1 MIFMNRRLIASGAMS
16 SPGVPSAF
24 SPPAAASACTGALA
38 VGDGHVLHWAQAG
51 APDGLP
57 ALVLHGGPGSGHSPA
72 LWRFFDLTRY
82 HVIGFDQRGCGQS
95 TPRAGTRHNTTAH
108 LLADIEA
115 LRRHLGLARWL
126 VVGGSWGAT
135 LALAYACRH
144 PGALHGLLLR
154 GLFVPSPVEL
164 DWFFQGAQASHPEA
178 WARFAALAPAAQRT
192 RLLPWLAQLFAGDD
206 TALQARATLAWR
218 AWEHTLAGLPPPPEL
233 AGEALQRALDRCR
246 VMVHYL
252 AHGCWIEAQRGA
264 PGWGEAAGLR
274 GLPIQFLHGGQDQ
287 VCRAAP
293 AWAVHQGLPGS
304 RFGWVAE
311 AGHDPYHPAMAACM
325 AAALDG
331 FAAHGRFPDALNAP
345 RAPA

>member
-1 MIFMNRRLIASGAMS
+1 MNRSTRTSLSLLALSLALGGCSGS
-16 SPGVPSAF
+16 LLESKRIDYKSARQIERPLEI
-24 SPPAAASACTGALA
+24 PP
-38 VGDGHVLHWAQAG
+38 
-51 APDGLP
+51 
-57 ALVLHGGPGSGHSPA
+57 
-72 LWRFFDLTRY
+72 DLTAP
-82 HVIGFDQRGCGQS
+82 QRDDRFAVPDVSPRGVATYSAYSADRAGQPATATAS
-95 TPRAGTRHNTTAH
+95 SAVLTPSESMRIERAGTQ
-108 LLADIEA
+108 
-115 LRRHLGLARWL
+115 RWL

-246 VMVHYL
+246 VMAHYL

>member
-1 MIFMNRRLIASGAMS
+1 M
-16 SPGVPSAF
+16 
-24 SPPAAASACTGALA
+24 
-38 VGDGHVLHWAQAG
+38 
-51 APDGLP
+51 
-57 ALVLHGGPGSGHSPA
+57 
-72 LWRFFDLTRY
+72 
-82 HVIGFDQRGCGQS
+82 
-95 TPRAGTRHNTTAH
+95 
-108 LLADIEA
+108 
-115 LRRHLGLARWL
+115 
-126 VVGGSWGAT
+126 VGGSWGAT

-246 VMVHYL
+246 VMAHYL